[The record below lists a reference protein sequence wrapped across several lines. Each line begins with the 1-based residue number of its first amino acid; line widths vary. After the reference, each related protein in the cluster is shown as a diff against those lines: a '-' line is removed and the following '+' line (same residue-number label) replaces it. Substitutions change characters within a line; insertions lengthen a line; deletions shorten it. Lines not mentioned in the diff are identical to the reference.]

1 LAGGQALRLARLG
14 MGFHSYGPDDA
25 RREKKGKIRRGE
37 FKLAPSFFAPALAA
51 ASAGGLR
58 ARAVYGM
65 EDLLFFLMPCT
76 LPNGVR
82 PGG

>member
-1 LAGGQALRLARLG
+1 

-65 EDLLFFLMPCT
+65 EDLLFFFDALR
-76 LPNGVR
+76 LAEWRAVWR
-82 PGG
+82 LSAI